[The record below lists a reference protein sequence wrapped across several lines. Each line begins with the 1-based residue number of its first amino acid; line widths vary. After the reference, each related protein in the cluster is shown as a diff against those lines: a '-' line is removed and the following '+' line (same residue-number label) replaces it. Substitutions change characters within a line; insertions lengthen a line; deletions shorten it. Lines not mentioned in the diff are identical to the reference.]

1 MVRRRLV
8 YELVDSDEEQSDNE
22 KNAEVPLDE
31 TSDIGVSVVG
41 LSDNVL
47 TTQDDDADDVD
58 EEGGVE
64 IFSIS
69 SISDG

>member
-31 TSDIGVSVVG
+31 TSDRGVSVDG

-47 TTQDDDADDVD
+47 TAQDDDADDVD

-64 IFSIS
+64 IFSII

>member
-64 IFSIS
+64 IFSII